1 MAGKKAVKKSKASE
15 DVDEHAGGAS
25 LDDAFADD
33 DGVDYAKAKPVKVK
47 KKQKDEALEDEIDAE
62 LDVIERGVGELSLES
77 GPVDVKGSKPIE
89 QLKKGNTLL
98 VNGMKLEVD
107 AHMMLIDHG
116 STKEMAIDAFDM
128 KTDKDYQ
135 IRYFADQV
143 EATLELYELK
153 EIMYIKVPLKTIVW

>member
-1 MAGKKAVKKSKASE
+1 MVVKKNLKKSKASE
-15 DVDEHAGGAS
+15 EADEHAGGAS

-33 DGVDYAKAKPVKVK
+33 DGVEYAKAKPAKVK
-47 KKQKDEALEDEIDAE
+47 KKQKDEELEEEIDAE
-62 LDVIERGVGELSLES
+62 LDVIERGVGELSVES
-77 GPVDVKGSKPIE
+77 GPAEVKGSKPIA

-98 VNGMKLEVD
+98 VNGMKLEID
-107 AHMMLIDHG
+107 AHTMLIDHG
-116 STKEMAIDAFDM
+116 STKEMAIDAFDV